1 MAIPGRYHD
10 SWINRNGPG
19 DARPTALQIIKD
31 EDLVGK
37 LVGKT
42 AVITGCSS
50 GIGVEAARAL
60 HATGATVFA
69 TARNASKLLEVIKEI
84 EDGDPANKAPIV
96 PVIMDLVS
104 LKSVREGAKT
114 ILEKSGGKINIL
126 IANAGVMATPRGR
139 TEDGFETQF
148 GTNHLAHF
156 LLFLLLKDAML
167 AASTPEFNSVSPPSL
182 IHSPR

>member
-1 MAIPGRYHD
+1 MAIPGRYHA
-10 SWINRNGPG
+10 SWVNRSGPG
-19 DARPTALQIIKD
+19 DSRPTALQIVKD

-50 GIGVEAARAL
+50 GIGVEAVRAM

-69 TARNASKLLEVIKEI
+69 TARNEPKLLEVIKEI
-84 EDGDPANKAPIV
+84 EDGDPTNKAPIV
-96 PVIMDLVS
+96 PVIMELAS

-114 ILEKSGGKINIL
+114 ILEKSGGKVNIL
-126 IANAGVMATPRGR
+126 ITNAGVMATPRGR

-167 AASTPEFNSVSPPSL
+167 AASTPEFNSVSHDPSHTH
-182 IHSPR
+182 I